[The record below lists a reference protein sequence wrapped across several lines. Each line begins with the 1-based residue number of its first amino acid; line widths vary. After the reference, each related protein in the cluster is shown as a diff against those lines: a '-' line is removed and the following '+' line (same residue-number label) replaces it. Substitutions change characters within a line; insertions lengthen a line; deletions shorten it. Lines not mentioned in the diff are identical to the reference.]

1 MALLS
6 KHCEATGATHIST
19 GSMLMESRP
28 LELAIGALGSGKPG
42 KSIGNETVVNEVGAG
57 AAV

>member
-1 MALLS
+1 
-6 KHCEATGATHIST
+6 
-19 GSMLMESRP
+19 MLMESRP

-42 KSIGNETVVNEVGAG
+42 KSIGNETVVNEVGEG